1 MDDLTTRRKHVTI
14 STAPRTTLKSGTR
27 SAQRV
32 AATLDSSAEAVPP
45 TLPALR
51 IVLGVVFIW
60 FGR

>member
-1 MDDLTTRRKHVTI
+1 MTI